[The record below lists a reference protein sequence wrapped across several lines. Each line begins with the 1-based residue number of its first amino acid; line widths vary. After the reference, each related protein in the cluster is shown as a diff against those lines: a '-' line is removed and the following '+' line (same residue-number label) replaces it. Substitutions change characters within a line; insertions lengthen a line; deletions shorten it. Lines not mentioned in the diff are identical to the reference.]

1 MITHIVL
8 LDPKAETSDEQL
20 HAALEHVEALQKMIP
35 GLLSVST
42 GKNASQYHQGYT
54 YGIIMHFLNEASLEA
69 HHPHPAHVA
78 VIEELERLCERMIDF
93 DLVEI
98 VK

>member
-8 LDPKAETSDEQL
+8 LYPKAEASDEQL
-20 HAALEHVEALQKMIP
+20 HAVLEQVEALQKVIP
-35 GLLSVST
+35 GLISVST

-54 YGIIMHFLNEASLEA
+54 YGIIMHFLDAASLEA

-78 VIEELERLCERMIDF
+78 VVEALERLCQHIIDF
-93 DLVEI
+93 DLAV
-98 VK
+98 